1 MTITYEEKT
10 DVLYILLDAEVQ
22 QVRCQEVAEDLILD
36 LGPDD
41 RIVGMEILGAS
52 KRMRLDQIL
61 PVKYQKTA

>member
-52 KRMRLDQIL
+52 RRMRLDQIL